1 MRRWTAPAILTMALM
16 LGACGGNAET
26 ETAVTDTATTET
38 VATAQTGTTETTATT
53 AAAANPCAAVS
64 AEEVSQIAGMAMTV
78 HEGDNERSCSYR
90 TADDRVKLIVK
101 IVDAAGFDAVA
112 AMKGSESISGLGDRA
127 SWNPSFNSLLVV
139 KGEKMLD
146 VSYDESPELTTFA
159 TPEEKK
165 QRVTALAG
173 KLIPTI

>member
-1 MRRWTAPAILTMALM
+1 MRRMTAPAILSMALM
-16 LGACGGNAET
+16 IGACGGNAET
-26 ETAVTDTATTET
+26 ETATTDTVASET
-38 VATAQTGTTETTATT
+38 MATAQTETTATT
-53 AAAANPCAAVS
+53 VAAANPCAAVS
-64 AEEVSQIAGMAMTV
+64 AEEVSQIAGMPVTV
-78 HEGDNERSCSYR
+78 HEGDNEKGCSYR
-90 TADDRVKLIVK
+90 SADDRVKLIVK

-112 AMKGSESISGLGDRA
+112 AMKGSESISGIGDRA

-165 QRVTALAG
+165 QRVTALAE

>member
-1 MRRWTAPAILTMALM
+1 MRTLTTLAILTMALTT
-16 LGACGGNAET
+16 GACGGTTET
-26 ETAVTDTATTET
+26 EATATDTTSVET
-38 VATAQTGTTETTATT
+38 VATTPTETTATT
-53 AAAANPCAAVS
+53 EAKANPCVAVS
-64 AEEVSQIAGMAMTV
+64 AEEVSQIAGMPMMV
-78 HEGDNERSCSYR
+78 HEGDNENGCSYR
-90 TADDRVKLIVK
+90 SADDRVKLIVK

-127 SWNPSFNSLLVV
+127 SWNPSFNSLLAV

-159 TPEEKK
+159 TPAEKK
-165 QRVTALAG
+165 QRVTALAE

>member
-1 MRRWTAPAILTMALM
+1 MRGMTALAVLLLALVV
-16 LGACGGNAET
+16 GACGGTAET
-26 ETAVTDTATTET
+26 E
-38 VATAQTGTTETTATT
+38 TTETTAAPTET
-53 AAAANPCAAVS
+53 AAAAQTETTAPAETKANPCVAVS
-64 AEEVSQIAGMAMTV
+64 AEEVGTITGMPMTV
-78 HEGDNERSCSYR
+78 HEGDNENGCSYR

-165 QRVTALAG
+165 QRVTALAE
-173 KLIPTI
+173 KLVPTI